1 MVTHTLLNPVVKSD
15 NKRKSFFPSFRK
27 QSTEEDIL
35 VPEQGSQ
42 RRWRLP
48 KLGRNVSKEPEETF
62 TFEFSDKL
70 VPEHKK
76 KIKCRTCDNDISE
89 EGGSLSGCKFCNNL
103 RQNLQR
109 RSIKRPFHSSHPL
122 KLCTDNSQTFICNSC
137 HKMHEN
143 VDMYF
148 TCNQCDFFMDVKC
161 MFMPQQTEYDDFES
175 GKLIQHPTHQ
185 HRMPLIKDGSIDDDV
200 SCFVCRL
207 KCSGEVCYGCKRC
220 DYFLH
225 ESCAQ
230 LPPQIYGSS
239 FHNEHPLCF
248 HTSNRAFPSCKSCK
262 KDNLIFT
269 YECGKC
275 DCILCVNC
283 ASTIPHGVKF
293 DYHEHPL
300 YLHQRTDEDNLILE
314 CDWYDSYCKRPTLI
328 KSEEFNC
335 TKSYIFWCA
344 KCDFKVHMLCGLLPK
359 SITCEYHMHP
369 LVLVDLAIENEFG
382 EYGCD
387 ICEGERDPRFCVY
400 FCEDCKFVAHVHCL
414 TSQIM
419 NVLEGDLENVE
430 LHTVGEMKLSDELIK
445 LWVEQKE
452 QDRSV
457 STLMDLLYQVSEDE
471 KEWLADHFHWDD
483 NKNKTLLA
491 TNERTTD
498 IEEVLRFSNFT
509 GSQQFVSVLFDEFRS
524 SFQKTKFEMKS
535 TDLSLRV
542 VHFKGYLIP
551 LNLGTVLNSIL
562 DKYGD
567 IGGKSSKFSPA
578 MKSIGIFFTC
588 KMLKQMNSTLVADIN
603 KHLLRDWYFYIIFAK
618 EIMEFEVE
626 FLVVSLKKIT
636 QVFFCQEVSKLLGVD
651 ISSFIQSKMAELEN
665 EKAECKMV
673 LKKFNEFQE
682 SSSSNEYLKERLNEG
697 LKLKWRTAGE
707 VNFEFH
713 N

>member
-1 MVTHTLLNPVVKSD
+1 MVRYTLLNPVLKSD
-15 NKRKSFFPSFRK
+15 NKRKSIFPSFRK

-89 EGGSLSGCKFCNNL
+89 EGGSLSRCKFCINL

-207 KCSGEVCYGCKRC
+207 KCSGE
-220 DYFLH
+220 
-225 ESCAQ
+225 
-230 LPPQIYGSS
+230 
-239 FHNEHPLCF
+239 
-248 HTSNRAFPSCKSCK
+248 
-262 KDNLIFT
+262 
-269 YECGKC
+269 
-275 DCILCVNC
+275 
-283 ASTIPHGVKF
+283 F

-300 YLHQRTDEDNLILE
+300 YLHQRTDEDHNLME
-314 CDWYDSYCKRPTLI
+314 CDWYDYSYCKRPTLI

-387 ICEGERDPRFCVY
+387 ICE
-400 FCEDCKFVAHVHCL
+400 DCKFVAHVHCL
-414 TSQIM
+414 TSQ
-419 NVLEGDLENVE
+419 
-430 LHTVGEMKLSDELIK
+430 KL
-445 LWVEQKE
+445 
-452 QDRSV
+452 
-457 STLMDLLYQVSEDE
+457 
-471 KEWLADHFHWDD
+471 
-483 NKNKTLLA
+483 
-491 TNERTTD
+491 
-498 IEEVLRFSNFT
+498 
-509 GSQQFVSVLFDEFRS
+509 
-524 SFQKTKFEMKS
+524 
-535 TDLSLRV
+535 
-542 VHFKGYLIP
+542 
-551 LNLGTVLNSIL
+551 
-562 DKYGD
+562 
-567 IGGKSSKFSPA
+567 
-578 MKSIGIFFTC
+578 
-588 KMLKQMNSTLVADIN
+588 
-603 KHLLRDWYFYIIFAK
+603 
-618 EIMEFEVE
+618 
-626 FLVVSLKKIT
+626 
-636 QVFFCQEVSKLLGVD
+636 
-651 ISSFIQSKMAELEN
+651 
-665 EKAECKMV
+665 
-673 LKKFNEFQE
+673 
-682 SSSSNEYLKERLNEG
+682 
-697 LKLKWRTAGE
+697 
-707 VNFEFH
+707 
-713 N
+713 